1 MYRIFF
7 VNNGYFSH
15 REFNNA
21 DDAKAYQKKT
31 GFQSAL
37 YFCDEVIGFYC
48 PMNGFRNCER

>member
-7 VNNGYFSH
+7 VNNGYFSG

-48 PMNGFRNCER
+48 PLNGFRTRER